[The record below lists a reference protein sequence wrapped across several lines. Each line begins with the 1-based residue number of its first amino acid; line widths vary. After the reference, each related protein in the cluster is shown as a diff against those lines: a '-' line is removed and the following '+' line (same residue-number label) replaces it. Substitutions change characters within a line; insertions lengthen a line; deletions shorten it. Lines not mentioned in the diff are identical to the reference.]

1 MILGTPMT
9 PPVPYHHQV
18 KPLSSEQKELIHRL
32 VYFQDQYEAPSEKD
46 MKRLTINN
54 VPNYK
59 ILFIRLICASYAYYF
74 SYFYIFYSKIGM
86 NMMKKNKVIQ
96 RIELS
101 PR

>member
-9 PPVPYHHQV
+9 PPVPYQHQV

-54 VPNYK
+54 VLNYK
-59 ILFIRLICASYAYYF
+59 ILQYSYVDLRILGLFIFLF
-74 SYFYIFYSKIGM
+74 LF
-86 NMMKKNKVIQ
+86 
-96 RIELS
+96 L
-101 PR
+101 

>member
-1 MILGTPMT
+1 MT
-9 PPVPYHHQV
+9 PVPFNHQV

-59 ILFIRLICASYAYYF
+59 IY
-74 SYFYIFYSKIGM
+74 SYFIPLIYDFY
-86 NMMKKNKVIQ
+86 NVY
-96 RIELS
+96 
-101 PR
+101 

>member
-54 VPNYK
+54 VPNY
-59 ILFIRLICASYAYYF
+59 IINMLTHAFLLIHLFLF
-74 SYFYIFYSKIGM
+74 FNSKIRM

-96 RIELS
+96 PIESS